1 MKTKSIKPEEF
12 LKLVS
17 ANSGIDLDTSKKVY
31 YGMLR
36 TITRELKKSRII
48 TLPDLGEFYIK
59 MFKERVIV
67 DYQSKQRK
75 TVPVTPVVKFKPDYK
90 VKAYF
95 HDLGVEGTM
104 I

>member
-1 MKTKSIKPEEF
+1 MKSIKPEEF

-17 ANSGIDLDTSKKVY
+17 ANSGIDLETSKRVY

-36 TITRELKKSRII
+36 TITRELKKNRII
-48 TLPDLGEFYIK
+48 TLPDLGDFYIK
-59 MFKERVIV
+59 MFKEKAII
-67 DYQSKQRK
+67 DYQTKQRK
-75 TVPVTPVVKFKPDYK
+75 MIPTTPVVKFKPDYK

-95 HDLGVEGTM
+95 HDLGAEGTM